1 MPETKS
7 IVINT
12 GPLLALIAA
21 YGDLS
26 LLERLYQHVLV
37 PFEVCR
43 EIETGGASAF
53 GTDEFYRA
61 AFLER
66 QTSSLTVSPYLSNSL
81 DLGEA
86 SVIQLALNKGIDTV
100 CIDEAVGRR
109 VARLNGLKLTGSVGI
124 LIRAKRNGIAFSMS
138 EALDRM
144 HAKGIYLSQTV
155 KDFALARVEQQF
167 E

>member
-66 QTSSLTVSPYLSNSL
+66 QTSPLILGRHPLSNL
-81 DLGEA
+81 
-86 SVIQLALNKGIDTV
+86 
-100 CIDEAVGRR
+100 
-109 VARLNGLKLTGSVGI
+109 
-124 LIRAKRNGIAFSMS
+124 
-138 EALDRM
+138 
-144 HAKGIYLSQTV
+144 H
-155 KDFALARVEQQF
+155 
-167 E
+167 